1 MSPLL
6 ALFEHGAMSELS
18 PLSGVKRKL
27 DFGAVRAAFDLRFVK
42 TCTSQEC
49 AELFSL
55 SSSLSSGRKHF
66 WFSNLRNREGV
77 STRRLNVGV
86 FTRPRPTA
94 DIGSQPGK
102 WPDRSSNAIR
112 DAWNVGSRPPP
123 RVWASRQSRTSLPF
137 KPARASSGESRT
149 MDLNP
154 DDTVY
159 PVAKIALVLDALAAE
174 GVPKE
179 DALRRVR
186 LSEV

>member
-112 DAWNVGSRPPP
+112 DAWNAGRPSIDLSLRLGYPSPP
-123 RVWASRQSRTSLPF
+123 
-137 KPARASSGESRT
+137 
-149 MDLNP
+149 
-154 DDTVY
+154 
-159 PVAKIALVLDALAAE
+159 KIVTQIGLQ
-174 GVPKE
+174 
-179 DALRRVR
+179 
-186 LSEV
+186 

>member
-1 MSPLL
+1 MQICGHNASRMVSPITL
-6 ALFEHGAMSELS
+6 AVVSEDGRGKSARIEIVEAARGAMQLAGR
-18 PLSGVKRKL
+18 SG
-27 DFGAVRAAFDLRFVK
+27 DVRSWRQSGRHMLVWSFSVFDPGCVK

-112 DAWNVGSRPPP
+112 DAFGSGLLGNPEHRYH
-123 RVWASRQSRTSLPF
+123 
-137 KPARASSGESRT
+137 SSQLGIIRGI
-149 MDLNP
+149 P
-154 DDTVY
+154 DN
-159 PVAKIALVLDALAAE
+159 
-174 GVPKE
+174 G
-179 DALRRVR
+179 
-186 LSEV
+186 S